1 MPAVL
6 YGWEIDEACL
16 PPFQW
21 VLPSKGGVT
30 EFDAN
35 LDDDMIEILA
45 QKPKLERVATYRQLQ
60 GHPNLV
66 TRLLSNLLHPLEA
79 PLTVYL

>member
-1 MPAVL
+1 MRPACHL
-6 YGWEIDEACL
+6 F
-16 PPFQW
+16 FQW
-21 VLPSKGGVT
+21 LLPSKGGVT

-66 TRLLSNLLHPLEA
+66 TRLLSNLFHPLEA
-79 PLTVYL
+79 PLTV